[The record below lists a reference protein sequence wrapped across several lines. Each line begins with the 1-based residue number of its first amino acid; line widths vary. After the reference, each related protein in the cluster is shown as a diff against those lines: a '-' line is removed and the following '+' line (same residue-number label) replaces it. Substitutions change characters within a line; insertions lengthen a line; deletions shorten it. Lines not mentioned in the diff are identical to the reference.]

1 MIDDWIA
8 TIHPDDVPTNGT
20 NDAGVPWSQIRP
32 LWLTFCGFD
41 TPSARG
47 GHVNM
52 SPSELDSWG
61 THECADKKSLEP
73 QQVRDRVRKAATTHP
88 QQWESYGDK
97 GNDDP
102 TTMGHVEIA
111 KKSTRSTLV
120 ATGHGRRTANT
131 SHLGQRRVPLA
142 GELPISTGSRIHSG
156 CTRLSTT
163 MYTLRRVTDTLKF
176 GVSCRSSR
184 CTQLHYSHPTN

>member
-111 KKSTRSTLV
+111 KKVNAFNARGYGSWKAYGEYKSFGTTTCPSGWGIANLNWQQDPQRLY
-120 ATGHGRRTANT
+120 ATEYYDVHTAARDRYVEIRR
-131 SHLGQRRVPLA
+131 
-142 GELPISTGSRIHSG
+142 EL
-156 CTRLSTT
+156 
-163 MYTLRRVTDTLKF
+163 
-176 GVSCRSSR
+176 
-184 CTQLHYSHPTN
+184 QE